1 MLEALQRM
9 FRSRVF
15 WAIASPIAIIGSL
28 LGAYL
33 YLGDSPRAYADLVPS
48 IDNPIW
54 TWSTIVAFIGAIVF
68 TILDRI
74 TVTDETM
81 LPQQRQRWRERHTN
95 RRHKRREVQ
104 QHYTSQS
111 TYGYGQELDADTN
124 PEPKKT
130 RIPRT
135 KVSGKTSFKMGVIAF
150 LSLFLVHMFWL
161 YVEQPSLNGFGLWG
175 YIARALLLVAIIYG
189 LIGLKLLRLSATP
202 VFGVVLTIVISL
214 VSMGYNTWWIGE
226 NNAKMLAKL
235 ADVTVSTNSYPA
247 TDEKTIPVFGP
258 QEARSKA
265 DRAMNDGGL
274 GTFYDLG
281 ECVEQKV
288 KGKRTYVCGLYIPD
302 RRTTQTTDFD
312 VTAYVT
318 VDPSEKDAIGVPVRK
333 TDDGNEIHIAYWPGG
348 WTDANLERLVW
359 KSYPGY
365 YVDDYTFEIDDTGR
379 PYYTATLNK
388 PPLRFEQA
396 MPEKLITVDA
406 QTGGITPYALDNI
419 PSWVDRVYS
428 RDTVMKLMDWW
439 GEWGQ
444 APYNYFGNSKD
455 NRYKVNGHMNLVF
468 TNEGGMAWQV
478 LMSSWR
484 NDKVIQYV
492 VLFNTRGDLVTAYP
506 APRGLVTEDAIIGFF
521 KDSTKNIRKHEPTN
535 LGLYRVYGESIWIG
549 SMVKEGTSD
558 NDDEGY
564 PTPASYAATGIMRAS
579 KSEANNAIIGTSP
592 QDAFDQLSV
601 QIATQ
606 PLTDGPPNPDAQK
619 AEVTGFIDRVNI
631 YSDPNTGSVLVLRL
645 NSIGKS
651 DEHIYR
657 GRISYDQAAEFV
669 LLQPGDTVKITFLDT
684 GKTERAIATITTLS
698 LATK

>member
-1 MLEALQRM
+1 MFMRM
-9 FRSRVF
+9 IRSRIF
-15 WAIASPIAIIGSL
+15 WAIFSPIVVIGTL
-28 LGAYL
+28 LGAYW
-33 YLGDSPRAYADLVPS
+33 YLGDSPRAYADLVP
-48 IDNPIW
+48 DTANPIW
-54 TWSTIVAFIGAIVF
+54 TWSAIAALVCAIVF
-68 TILDRI
+68 TLVDRF
-74 TVTDETM
+74 TVSDETM
-81 LPQQRQRWRERHTN
+81 FPQQQ
-95 RRHKRREVQ
+95 KRRQERRTARRNKRKSV
-104 QHYTSQS
+104 SQPVYQPVYS
-111 TYGYGQELDADTN
+111 SYCYDQETETAET
-124 PEPKKT
+124 EPKET
-130 RIPRT
+130 RILRT
-135 KVSGKTSFKMGVIAF
+135 KISWKRSLWTGAVAFFSIFVIH
-150 LSLFLVHMFWL
+150 LFWL
-161 YVEQPSLNGFGLWG
+161 YVEQPTLNGFGFWG
-175 YIARALLLVAIIYG
+175 YTVRMLLLVAIIFVA
-189 LIGLKLLRLSATP
+189 INAKKLRLSATP
-202 VFGVVLTIVISL
+202 VISVILMVLILILSL
-214 VSMGYNTWWIGE
+214 VHNVRWIGGD
-226 NNAKMLAKL
+226 NAKQLANI
-235 ADVTVSTNSYPA
+235 AGVTVSTNSYPA

-265 DRAMNDGGL
+265 DRAMNDDGL

-281 ECVEQKV
+281 ECVEQKF

-302 RRTTQTTDFD
+302 RRTTQTLDFD

-318 VDPSEKDAIGVPVRK
+318 VDPSHKDNIGVPVRK

-359 KSYPGY
+359 KSYPDY
-365 YVDDYTFEIDDTGR
+365 YVDDYTFELDETGR

-388 PPLRFEQA
+388 PALRFMQA
-396 MPEKLITVDA
+396 VPEKFITVDA
-406 QTGGITPYALDNI
+406 QTGVISEYALNAI

-428 RDTVMKLMDWW
+428 RDTVRGLMDWW

-444 APYNYFGNSKD
+444 APYNYGANSKD

-492 VLFNTRGDLVTAYP
+492 VLFNTRGDSVVAYP

-521 KDSTKNIRKHEPTN
+521 KESTKNVRRHEPTN
-535 LGLYRVYGESIWIG
+535 LGLYKFFGELNWIG

-564 PTPASYAATGIMRAS
+564 PTPASYAATGIMRAQ

-592 QDAFDQLSV
+592 KDAFDQLSV

-619 AEVTGFIDRVNI
+619 AEVTGVIDRANI

-645 NSIGKS
+645 KGIDKS

-657 GRISYDQAAEFV
+657 GRINYDQAAEFV

-684 GKTERAIATITTLS
+684 GKLERAIATITILS
-698 LATK
+698 LAKK